1 MDDKMKLLSD
11 AYWNCNIE
19 KLEKAIELGLDLNM
33 KDDDGEILWGNLHYS
48 IDWAGNTGVNDFS
61 AYILKSTQIV
71 EEKNLIGFL
80 SLAIQNGLNLNEA
93 IYEEKCKE
101 YQVPIFWL
109 LCDSYCPKLVSFLVK
124 NADINLLA
132 GNKTLLDLLE
142 EELWLDE
149 LAYNEENPWMR
160 WIVKYLKEHGAKT
173 YAELQ
178 NYGNTHD
185 LK

>member
-1 MDDKMKLLSD
+1 MV
-11 AYWNCNIE
+11 A
-19 KLEKAIELGLDLNM
+19 KAIELGLDLNM

-48 IDWAGNTGVNDFS
+48 IDWAGAIETSEFS
-61 AYILKSTQIV
+61 ACVMKATQIV
-71 EEKNLIGFL
+71 EEKILIGFL

-93 IYEEKCKE
+93 IYDEQYKG

-109 LCDSYCPKLVSFLVK
+109 LCDSYCPKLVSFLAK

-132 GNKTLLDLLE
+132 GNKTLLNLLE
-142 EELWLDE
+142 EELWMDE

-160 WIVKYLKEHGAKT
+160 WVVKYLKEHGAKT

-178 NYGNTHD
+178 NHGNTHD